1 MRQILL
7 SLVMLITFVT
17 MGAKQNI
24 TIGTIGPLDHG
35 KTTLTAAITRELA
48 KNGLA
53 EYHSFDMLD
62 DSPEE
67 MERGITIDIDAIE
80 YDTPNR
86 HYFHIDCPGHHDYL
100 NKTDEALSKMDGAIV
115 VVSATDGFIPEI
127 REHIRMARIHNVPAL
142 IVFINKCDM
151 VDDQD
156 VIDSLEKNMRLTLT
170 SYGFDG
176 INTPIIK
183 GSALGALNGIPEW
196 EEGVKDLINALDS
209 WIPKYIN
216 SKGGE

>member
-1 MRQILL
+1 
-7 SLVMLITFVT
+7 MLITFVT

-24 TIGTIGPLDHG
+24 TIGTIGCLDHG

-86 HYFHIDCPGHHDYL
+86 HYIHIDCPGHPDYL
-100 NKTDEALSKMDGAIV
+100 NNTDKALSKMDGAIIV
-115 VVSATDGFIPEI
+115 VAATDGIMSVTD
-127 REHIRMARIHNVPAL
+127 EHIRMAKRYDVPAL

-151 VDDQD
+151 
-156 VIDSLEKNMRLTLT
+156 IGDSAIIEQLEKDVRFILT

-176 INTPIIK
+176 TNTPVIK

-209 WIPKYIN
+209 WIPNPKTNMI
-216 SKGGE
+216 SKVK